1 MFFKLVH
8 EVGNRQ
14 RWITTGTMTTASA
27 ELIADD
33 VSVIAGV
40 SGVKVNPRT
49 GSVIVFYDD
58 ACGLVPVAEYLKGL
72 AAVPP
77 MMRDARKA
85 Q

>member
-33 VSVIAGV
+33 VSVIAGFRREGQ
-40 SGVKVNPRT
+40 S
-49 GSVIVFYDD
+49 
-58 ACGLVPVAEYLKGL
+58 AHGLGDCIL
-72 AAVPP
+72 
-77 MMRDARKA
+77 R
-85 Q
+85 

>member
-40 SGVKVNPRT
+40 SGVKVE
-49 GSVIVFYDD
+49 GGGLILEK
-58 ACGLVPVAEYLKGL
+58 GLVEKDFEDL
-72 AAVPP
+72 AKEGGDCFL
-77 MMRDARKA
+77 R
-85 Q
+85 

>member
-14 RWITTGTMTTASA
+14 RWITTGTMTTVSA

-49 GSVIVFYDD
+49 GSVIVFT
-58 ACGLVPVAEYLKGL
+58 
-72 AAVPP
+72 
-77 MMRDARKA
+77 MMRVAWCRWRST
-85 Q
+85 